1 MPRVAEE
8 SMQPTLEMLV
18 GHALARVD
26 EADEVCDRL
35 ATESKQAVQSLET
48 RVEALETQ
56 NSELRNLMQQLQ
68 LQVQRL
74 CGMTCAD
81 AKAAGYVEGL
91 KAAGYSLQAAKEA
104 GYSQSELQRAGYS
117 CAEFKAAEESQ
128 KADFVAPSS
137 RLETTEDTDGPISW
151 KQHLFGLFVESDE
164 AFKARAEKESR
175 ARAELARRREAEAL
189 KADLLSGLTLKQLR
203 TKGHVVGLK
212 AAGVSCA
219 EAKAA
224 GYTMEEVKAD
234 GYTAKEANAAGYTMT
249 IAQAKAWGFV
259 EGLKAGGF
267 SIQDVMSVRYTLVDV
282 MAGYSA
288 AQIQAALQATSLKEM
303 KAAGYSCSEAKAAG
317 YMPWECSEAG
327 YSYQEGCAAGYRY
340 DRHPWFGAHWQYG
353 GGREW

>member
-1 MPRVAEE
+1 
-8 SMQPTLEMLV
+8 
-18 GHALARVD
+18 
-26 EADEVCDRL
+26 
-35 ATESKQAVQSLET
+35 
-48 RVEALETQ
+48 
-56 NSELRNLMQQLQ
+56 
-68 LQVQRL
+68 
-74 CGMTCAD
+74 MTCAD

-137 RLETTEDTDGPISW
+137 QLETTKDTDGPISW

-224 GYTMEEVKAD
+224 GYTMEEV
-234 GYTAKEANAAGYTMT
+234 
-249 IAQAKAWGFV
+249 Q
-259 EGLKAGGF
+259 
-267 SIQDVMSVRYTLVDV
+267 
-282 MAGYSA
+282 
-288 AQIQAALQATSLKEM
+288 
-303 KAAGYSCSEAKAAG
+303 
-317 YMPWECSEAG
+317 
-327 YSYQEGCAAGYRY
+327 
-340 DRHPWFGAHWQYG
+340 G
-353 GGREW
+353 GGLLDPRRHVGALHACRCDPRRLHKG